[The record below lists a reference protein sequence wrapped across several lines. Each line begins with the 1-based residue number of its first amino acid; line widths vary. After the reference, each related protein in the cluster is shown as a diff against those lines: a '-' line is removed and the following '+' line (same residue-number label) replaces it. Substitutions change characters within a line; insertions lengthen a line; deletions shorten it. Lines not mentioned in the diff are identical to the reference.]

1 VTRAR
6 LAPVLSALLEDLDD
20 LAHGR
25 GKKPHPKAS
34 KEGDRRVVAF
44 ARAELRALLAV
55 ARAAQRATG
64 GVELTPEL
72 DTAWPE
78 TAALVRALARL
89 AGLSRDPAAPTKE

>member
-44 ARAELRALLAV
+44 ARAEFRAMAAV
-55 ARAAQRATG
+55 ARAGRG
-64 GVELTPEL
+64 LLNHLGSPEISRRGRTL
-72 DTAWPE
+72 E
-78 TAALVRALARL
+78 RALARL
-89 AGLSRDPAAPTKE
+89 AGLSRDPAAHKE